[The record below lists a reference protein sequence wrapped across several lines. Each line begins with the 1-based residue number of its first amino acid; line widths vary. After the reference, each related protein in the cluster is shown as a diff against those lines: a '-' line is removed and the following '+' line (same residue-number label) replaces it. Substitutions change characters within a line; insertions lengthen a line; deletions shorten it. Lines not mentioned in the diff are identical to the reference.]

1 MSETNERINNNQNT
15 IFNNVN
21 NKKQIS
27 SDNVGVDKNSYNSN
41 IKDYLVQ
48 RKADENKD
56 KNKYNLPYKAD
67 GAGGENIS
75 HDGQNIAQQ
84 KLPQN
89 NQNIPTQDGNQLVNN
104 IYYPNNQ
111 NQDNNI
117 NDTNL
122 NDRKYFGSSF
132 RDIIRSLYD
141 DVKNSKISQYNLL
154 QEMENLSKN
163 IEFSKEPT
171 EGIDKAVKEQKK
183 VKKIKD
189 YNNMSDD
196 FAVLVSRLFK
206 NSDEKGAISITDYQ
220 EFLDGPVKD
229 LKKKMSNTLA
239 EKGKDKDETVAVPG
253 PLKTFL
259 VKSKEEIEIMENNN
273 NIAFNP
279 TKMRKIFG
287 DLDKNLSD
295 AYENI
300 TVFEIILMAI
310 YNFFYGDFYQENKQ
324 AREEINEMID
334 LINSFYSVGVEDRQK
349 LINKMNEK
357 VAKIEFILGNTVT
370 TKQQDWDNL
379 KKIKE
384 ELSEASKT
392 SIDSIQVVFDLI
404 KSFGQ
409 EVVKNAD
416 IKASN
421 KDAYKKLAQKIS
433 EYLVENTRCSKEMGN
448 KIAIYLLNGKKKEDL
463 HIKDNRIVNILFE
476 GQMSEK
482 RNKINEE
489 LNNVNKM
496 QDVKIE
502 AYTNLKSADII
513 CKTADMLKK
522 TINAYVEK
530 FQQQLETAITAR
542 SIHSSAVESA
552 NFEPDMLFINNAK
565 KSIIENIKLFINRYK
580 SSVFAYED
588 NTSQRENNIKKE
600 EEQLKK
606 LKDKIKKIT
615 EEQLLEKD
623 KETGK
628 SGKAKDVGEM
638 LGLLDKDN
646 GVCNITGLKYAKWE
660 DVVQTVKELE
670 QQLDNSCKI
679 NMKNK
684 NGKSLLNCMTDEN
697 KIKYNTQNDLFNK
710 FFTQNQTGPRRGFW

>member
-1 MSETNERINNNQNT
+1 
-15 IFNNVN
+15 
-21 NKKQIS
+21 
-27 SDNVGVDKNSYNSN
+27 
-41 IKDYLVQ
+41 
-48 RKADENKD
+48 
-56 KNKYNLPYKAD
+56 
-67 GAGGENIS
+67 
-75 HDGQNIAQQ
+75 
-84 KLPQN
+84 
-89 NQNIPTQDGNQLVNN
+89 
-104 IYYPNNQ
+104 
-111 NQDNNI
+111 
-117 NDTNL
+117 
-122 NDRKYFGSSF
+122 
-132 RDIIRSLYD
+132 
-141 DVKNSKISQYNLL
+141 
-154 QEMENLSKN
+154 
-163 IEFSKEPT
+163 
-171 EGIDKAVKEQKK
+171 
-183 VKKIKD
+183 
-189 YNNMSDD
+189 MSD
-196 FAVLVSRLFK
+196 
-206 NSDEKGAISITDYQ
+206 
-220 EFLDGPVKD
+220 
-229 LKKKMSNTLA
+229 TLA
-239 EKGKDKDETVAVPG
+239 ENGKDKDDTIAVPG
-253 PLKTFL
+253 PLKKFL
-259 VKSKEEIEIMENNN
+259 TKSKEEIEIVEGNN

-334 LINSFYSVGVEDRQK
+334 LINSFYNVGVEERQK

-357 VAKIEFILGNTVT
+357 VAKIEFILGNTIT

-379 KKIKE
+379 KEIKE
-384 ELSEASKT
+384 ELNEASKT

-404 KSFGQ
+404 KVFGQ
-409 EVVKNAD
+409 EVIKNAD

-421 KDAYKKLAQKIS
+421 KEAYKQLAKKIS
-433 EYLVENTRCSKEMGN
+433 EYLVENTRCSKAMGN

-463 HIKDNRIVNILFE
+463 HIKDNRIVNILFD

-482 RNKINEE
+482 RKKINEE

-530 FQQQLETAITAR
+530 FQQQLEAAITAR
-542 SIHSSAVESA
+542 SIHSSAVESV

-588 NTSQRENNIKKE
+588 DASQRENNIKKDE
-600 EEQLKK
+600 EKLQK
-606 LKDKIKKIT
+606 LKAKIKKIT

-628 SGKAKDVGEM
+628 SGKATDVGEM

-646 GVCNITGLKYAKWE
+646 GVCNIAGLKYAKWE
-660 DVVQTVKELE
+660 DVLQTVKELE

-679 NMKNK
+679 DVKNK
-684 NGKSLLNCMTDEN
+684 NGKSLIKCITDES
-697 KIKYNTQNDLFNK
+697 KIKYDTQNDLFNK
-710 FFTQNQTGPRRGFW
+710 VFMQNQMGPRRGAWW